1 MTRIAVVGL
10 GYIGLPTAI
19 VLARAGAEVIGVDV
33 SEPTVES
40 VNRGQAPFVE
50 EGLGQALADVVAQG
64 RLRAQGTTPWAEVYV
79 IAVPTPVTGPEHH
92 ADLSFVEEACRAI
105 APRLTGG
112 ELIVLESTCPP
123 GTTARMAQDLLGE
136 RPDLSLDGAGGRPVI
151 HVAHCPERV
160 LPGRIME
167 EMVSNDRI
175 IGGLTTRATQMAAEV
190 YSTFCRGELLLT
202 DATTAEMAKLAENSF
217 RDVNI
222 AFANELATVCDRLG
236 VDVWELIDLANR
248 HPRVNI
254 LRPGPGVGGHCIA
267 VDPWF
272 LISAVPEQAR
282 LMSTAREVNDAR
294 PAQVIEQVVEAVEGL
309 DAPVVAALGLAFQ
322 IRAELLDGLSTAEAL
337 GKPIGS
343 DSQENKN
350 TYMVLMG
357 EEGCRQTVARLTDF
371 AKNVLGEAFE
381 DTAFLCAMA
390 DSLADRKN

>member
-1 MTRIAVVGL
+1 M
-10 GYIGLPTAI
+10 
-19 VLARAGAEVIGVDV
+19 
-33 SEPTVES
+33 
-40 VNRGQAPFVE
+40 
-50 EGLGQALADVVAQG
+50 
-64 RLRAQGTTPWAEVYV
+64 
-79 IAVPTPVTGPEHH
+79 PTPVTGPEHH

-160 LPGRIME
+160 LPGRIMD
-167 EMVSNDRI
+167 EMVSNDRV

-309 DAPVVAALGLAFQ
+309 DAPVVAALGLAFKADVDDLRQ
-322 IRAELLDGLSTAEAL
+322 SPAIEVVAGLARRLPQATVLAVEPNRQTLPPSLSSLPTVRLTGLDEAL
-337 GKPIGS
+337 ERA
-343 DSQENKN
+343 D
-350 TYMVLMG
+350 VLVVLVDHRQVR
-357 EEGCRQTVARLTDF
+357 EVDPRRLEGRTVI
-371 AKNVLGEAFE
+371 
-381 DTAFLCAMA
+381 DT
-390 DSLADRKN
+390 RGVW